1 MDVGVR
7 EVRED
12 SIKQQLIHSI
22 DDDFVGVFDG
32 FFGDELIDHYI
43 EYFDDCD
50 KSGLTHSRVRT
61 GHKKHKKDD
70 QAISSMV
77 GPLGEDGR
85 PKRFQINL
93 VATKFLDI
101 FWERCYPLYAEKYS
115 ILDEMSTH
123 SVLDVIIQKTSP
135 GQGYHIW
142 HSEVDSMMFRNRVLV
157 FNFYLNDVEEGGE
170 TDFFYINDKIKPE
183 KGKLAFFPPNWPYV
197 HKGNIPLS
205 GNKYIITGWL
215 VWNHK
220 QPNKT

>member
-1 MDVGVR
+1 MEEEVR

-170 TDFFYINDKIKPE
+170 TEFLYQKKRFTPKKDRLLI
-183 KGKLAFFPPNWPYV
+183 WPAYFT
-197 HKGNIPLS
+197 HAHRGNQPLS
-205 GNKYIITGWL
+205 GDKYIITGW
-215 VWNHK
+215 VEFSN
-220 QPNKT
+220 